1 MLIGGPTNSKA
12 IKKSSNAELDDYL
25 ISIVGTTIA
34 TLLGVGGFRSYESR
48 DGPGLSGKLIAPAD
62 AGKAFPLASLGFS
75 FSPTFFLANPAKH
88 HRKKNLKMIYYYF
101 KDHKGQWRWL
111 LKASNGR
118 PIAAS
123 GEAYEDEK
131 DCLYDIELV
140 KASSSCLVKKQAMS
154 AHQ

>member
-1 MLIGGPTNSKA
+1 
-12 IKKSSNAELDDYL
+12 
-25 ISIVGTTIA
+25 
-34 TLLGVGGFRSYESR
+34 
-48 DGPGLSGKLIAPAD
+48 
-62 AGKAFPLASLGFS
+62 
-75 FSPTFFLANPAKH
+75 
-88 HRKKNLKMIYYYF
+88 MIYYYF
-101 KDHKGQWRWL
+101 KDHKGEWRWL

-140 KASSSCLVKKQAMS
+140 KASSSCLVKKQAMT

>member
-1 MLIGGPTNSKA
+1 MQVQKSKPGPNEILAVAAKLFA
-12 IKKSSNAELDDYL
+12 ERGYSNV
-25 ISIVGTTIA
+25 SI
-34 TLLGVGGFRSYESR
+34 R
-48 DGPGLSGKLIAPAD
+48 DVCKHAKTSAP
-62 AGKAFPLASLGFS
+62 
-75 FSPTFFLANPAKH
+75 
-88 HRKKNLKMIYYYF
+88 MIYYYF

-140 KASSSCLVKKQAMS
+140 KASSGCLVKKQAMS